1 MTKQELIKQIEKY
14 FGSGIKFFKYLGHKN
29 PHQSWYFFKK
39 TKKNNLVTVK
49 FIELYGEFQRLKELL
64 K

>member
-1 MTKQELIKQIEKY
+1 MTKQELIKQIEKH

-29 PHQSWYFFKK
+29 PSQCWCAFKK
-39 TKKNNLVTVK
+39 TEKNNLVTVK
-49 FIELYGEFQRLKELL
+49 FIELYSEFQRLKELL